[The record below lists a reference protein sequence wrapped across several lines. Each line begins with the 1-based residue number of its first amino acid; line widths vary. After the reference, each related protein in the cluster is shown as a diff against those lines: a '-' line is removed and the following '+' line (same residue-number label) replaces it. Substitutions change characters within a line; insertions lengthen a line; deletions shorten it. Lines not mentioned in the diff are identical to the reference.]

1 MDNAVLVSGEQ
12 QNGSVIHIHTRIS
25 PLFFFFR
32 FFSHIGHY
40 RVLRVYVLINPFL
53 GFCHM
58 SLIRL
63 PDEFHFEYFTSR

>member
-1 MDNAVLVSGEQ
+1 MLCEFPVSSKMDQLYIY
-12 QNGSVIHIHTRIS
+12 IHVY
-25 PLFFFFR
+25 PLFFFFFFR

-63 PDEFHFEYFTSR
+63 LGEFHFEYFTSR